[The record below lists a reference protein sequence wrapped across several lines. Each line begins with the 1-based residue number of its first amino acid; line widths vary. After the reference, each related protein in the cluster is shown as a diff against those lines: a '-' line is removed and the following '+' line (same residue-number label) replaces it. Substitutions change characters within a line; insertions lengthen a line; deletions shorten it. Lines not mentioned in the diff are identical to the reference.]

1 MRIEGATGS
10 GSGFVV
16 DADGYILTNEHV
28 INGQSGLTVVFDNG
42 ARLTPRLIS
51 SDATRDIALL
61 KVQAAGRLTVLPFAT
76 EVREGEEVVA
86 LGHPLDLGSSM
97 TITKGI
103 VSAFR
108 TLNGV
113 IYIQTDAAI
122 NPGNSGGP
130 LLNTRGEVVGM
141 NTSSYSGDVA
151 QGVGF
156 AIRFDVLVELLPSMK
171 VEQPSTPT
179 TGQLLEC
186 ATGSLGGT
194 IDHTPDDG
202 LIDGCFA
209 DIHVADAFIE
219 ASFVNPYSGI
229 KGSWS
234 HGFIFRSPD
243 IHIRHAVVVT
253 SSGNWEHHLKQ
264 SAQMD
269 WEFIDRGNNGQ
280 VRLGDGA
287 NNSINVIALG
297 GFGLLFINGEFASI
311 LDLSDLVDPGYVLG
325 VSAFYNEDGIAGSTT
340 RYNNFAVRPVQYV
353 YGENS
358 ATIPHSEDRIG
369 FHDTNITLKDGV
381 LGAVFHNPFD
391 QRLGDWS
398 YGFVFRDD
406 YAGTFHVVGIRS
418 DGIWFHNLRDG
429 DPDNEDVM
437 ATGSSSAI
445 DTSPN
450 GTNAILV
457 IAKGEN
463 GWLLLNGEFVSHLD
477 LSGETSAGL
486 VSAIASYFSGDGI
499 AGYSTRFEDFTV
511 WSAD

>member
-1 MRIEGATGS
+1 
-10 GSGFVV
+10 
-16 DADGYILTNEHV
+16 
-28 INGQSGLTVVFDNG
+28 
-42 ARLTPRLIS
+42 
-51 SDATRDIALL
+51 
-61 KVQAAGRLTVLPFAT
+61 
-76 EVREGEEVVA
+76 
-86 LGHPLDLGSSM
+86 M

-171 VEQPSTPT
+171 IEQPSTPT

-209 DIHVADAFIE
+209 DIHIADAFIE
-219 ASFVNPYSGI
+219 ASFFNPYSRTE
-229 KGSWS
+229 GSWS

-243 IHIRHAVVVT
+243 EHTRHAVIVT
-253 SSGNWEHHLKQ
+253 SSGNWEHHLKR

-269 WEFIDRGNNGQ
+269 WEFLDRGNNGH
-280 VRLGDGA
+280 VNLGEGA
-287 NNSINVIALG
+287 NNSIKVVALG
-297 GFGLLFINGEFASI
+297 GFGLLFINDEFVSL

-325 VSAFYNEDGIAGSTT
+325 ISAFYSDDGIPGITT
-340 RYNNFAVRPVQYV
+340 RYNNFAVRPVQFV
-353 YGENS
+353 YGEDS

-406 YAGTFHVVGIRS
+406 YAGTFHVVGIRN
-418 DGIWFHNLRDG
+418 DGVWFHNLRKG
-429 DPDNEDVM
+429 DPDNVDVL
-437 ATGSSSAI
+437 ATGSSQAI
-445 DTSPN
+445 DTSSN
-450 GTNAILV
+450 GTNALLV
-457 IAKGEN
+457 IATGGD

-477 LSGETSAGL
+477 LSGETSDGW
-486 VSAIASYFSGDGI
+486 VSAMDSYYSGDGLP
-499 AGYSTRFEDFTV
+499 GHSTRLENFTI